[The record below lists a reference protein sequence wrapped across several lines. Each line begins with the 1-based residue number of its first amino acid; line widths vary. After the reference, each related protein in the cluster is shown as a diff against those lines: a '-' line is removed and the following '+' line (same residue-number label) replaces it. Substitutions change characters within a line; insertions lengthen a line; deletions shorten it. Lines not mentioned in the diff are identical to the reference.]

1 MPIIKS
7 ISPDDNTLIS
17 IWKIDESLE
26 ELEKLSTDE
35 IKIKNENK
43 FKEHVATR
51 EAIKYCCEKLRV
63 VYGKIIKDDS
73 GKPALDTIKEG
84 GISIS
89 HKFPYAVGMVNLK
102 NKCGVDIERID
113 EKIKKVKD
121 KFLNENEK
129 KFSTKNNEITAT
141 WSVKESSYKVEGD
154 TIPLKEIFVRKV
166 KNNLY
171 ESRIRERK
179 YKVKTIEFEGH
190 ILSFTT

>member
-17 IWKIDESLE
+17 VWKIDEPLGV
-26 ELEKLSTDE
+26 LEKLFSGE
-35 IKIKNENK
+35 IKIKNKNK

-63 VYGKIIKDDS
+63 VYGKIIKDDR
-73 GKPALDTIKEG
+73 GKPTLNTIKEG

-89 HKFPYAVGMVNLK
+89 HKFPYAVGMINLK

-113 EKIKKVKD
+113 KKIKKVKD
-121 KFLNENEK
+121 KFLNDNEK
-129 KFSTKNNEITAT
+129 KFSIKNNEITAI

-154 TIPLKEIFVRKV
+154 TIPLKEIYVRKV

-171 ESRIRERK
+171 ESRIHDREYR
-179 YKVKTIEFEGH
+179 VETIEFEGH